1 MDKKLEPVLSLNGS
15 IEPPADKSISQRA
28 AIFSL
33 LHDGVSEVKNYSP
46 AEDPQSTLRCI
57 QDLGAK
63 VTEDGGVLFIEGT
76 GRNGI
81 QAPDDDLDCGNSG
94 TAMRLLSGVITGAGV
109 TARLCGD
116 SSLTSRTMT
125 RIIEPLEQMGAHIL
139 ARNSAYAPLM
149 ISRLDPLKPM
159 NFELPIPSAQL
170 KSCMLLAGLFGE
182 TPTRVIES
190 IPSRDHTE
198 RLLRLKIEEEGDK
211 RIIHASREDQIPNQN
226 YTIPGDF
233 SAAAFW
239 MVAGCLLAQSEIRLE
254 NTGMNP
260 TRNALLHL
268 LQQMGASFVLENERT
283 EGAEP
288 VADIVVKTSDLR
300 AINVPRNM
308 IPNCIDE
315 LPILAVA
322 MVFAE
327 GVSVISGAEELRH
340 KETDRIMAIAEMLR
354 SIGANFKEM
363 EDGLEIYGNPDFTF
377 EGATFK
383 SFHDHRIAMASAVLA
398 LKGESPSTILDAE
411 CAAVS
416 YPNFWEHLEVLS

>member
-63 VTEDGGVLFIEGT
+63 VTKDGGVLFIEGT

-288 VADIVVKTSDLR
+288 VADIVVRTSDLR

-327 GVSVISGAEELRH
+327 GVSVISGAAELRH

>member
-239 MVAGCLLAQSEIRLE
+239 MVAGCLLPQSEIRLE

-288 VADIVVKTSDLR
+288 VADIVVRTSDLR

-308 IPNCIDE
+308 MPNCIDE

>member
-288 VADIVVKTSDLR
+288 VADIVVRTSDLR

-363 EDGLEIYGNPDFTF
+363 DDGLEIYGNPDFTF